1 VKKSIQASKKRRKKQ
16 MLIKKLSVRELC
28 SIGLFTAII
37 AVCAQ
42 ISIPMPYGVPMTLQT
57 FAIPLAGA
65 VLGIKNGTI
74 AALVYVLLGAVGVPV
89 FANFS
94 GGIGMIF
101 GRTGGFILAFPLM
114 ALLAGIGAKKD
125 NPFWLTMWL
134 VIGAVVLYISGM
146 LMFSFV
152 TSNSL
157 MASFGF
163 VVVPFL
169 PTEVI
174 KIAMV
179 VVLNKLIKQALR
191 KSGLLAQ

>member
-1 VKKSIQASKKRRKKQ
+1 MEVKRLSI
-16 MLIKKLSVRELC
+16 RELC

-89 FANFS
+89 FANFT

-114 ALLAGIGAKKD
+114 ALCAGIGGKKE
-125 NPFWLTMWL
+125 NHLWLAMWL
-134 VIGAVVLYISGM
+134 IVGAIVLYISGM
-146 LMFSFV
+146 LMFSLV
-152 TSNSL
+152 TSNGL
-157 MASFGF
+157 VASFTF
-163 VVVPFL
+163 VVAPFL
-169 PTEVI
+169 PTEAI

-179 VVLNKLIKQALR
+179 VVLNKLIKQALK
-191 KSGLLAQ
+191 KSGMLA